1 MTIAPVLLLA
11 WPLAMTPPPPPDPPA
26 APANDLAGAAPQL
39 DWVPEGGDDASSSEA
54 DPRIKQRKIR
64 RAAITSVAGGAIVV
78 VGVAGIVGGAL
89 MIYMPKAKL
98 AKLESENGG
107 TLPPGNEARQRAIT
121 TWEAA
126 PIVLGIGVGLAVVGA
141 VMAGVG
147 AAKVRKLREERRKTV
162 AFAPGFFPGGIGLA
176 AQGRF

>member
-1 MTIAPVLLLA
+1 MTAPLALLLA
-11 WPLAMTPPPPPDPPA
+11 VAPPAPPDTPA
-26 APANDLAGAAPQL
+26 SDLAAEAPQL
-39 DWVPEGGDDASSSEA
+39 DWVPEGGDEASSSEA
-54 DPRIKQRKIR
+54 DPRLEQRKIR
-64 RAAITSVAGGAIVV
+64 RAAITSVAGGAIAII
-78 VGVAGIVGGAL
+78 GVAGLIGGGL
-89 MIYMPKAKL
+89 MLYMPKAKL

-126 PIVLGIGVGLAVVGA
+126 PIVLGIGAGIAVVGA

-147 AAKVRKLREERRKTV
+147 AAKVRKLREKRRKTV
-162 AFAPGFFPGGIGLA
+162 AFAPGFFDGGIGLA